1 MILQNGER
9 LVHTIVRTA
18 VNISE
23 ACYRPTDTAGH
34 RAPTEGL
41 MTQSQSGAAPGLGAR
56 LRELRDESGATQ
68 KEVAAALGLKAS
80 SISMYEKGAIPP
92 DARLADYATFFAAR
106 RVGADDDRSPAG
118 EQPAA
123 SHQIQ
128 QELLDELL
136 ALRPSREPEAEPR
149 PVRDWWTFA
158 PGEPIML
165 VVGRLEE
172 MTHPYSDEAH
182 RNYTK
187 ALGLADLDAL
197 LELHGHIRMRNPDSD
212 VRFIRADQLTASD
225 NMTRHLVVLGGP
237 GLNPRL
243 QQILGRTP
251 LPIRQTKHP
260 DVEDGEV
267 FVVPNQKLAL
277 PEFTEDEDPLL
288 TEDVGLFARLTNP
301 LTSTRTLTWCSGVF
315 ARGVLGAVRLL
326 TDASLRNQNAA
337 YLTQRF
343 ADATQFA
350 ILARVPVLLGE
361 TITPDLQNDDARL
374 YEWSDAEPRQ
384 PREARPDG
392 DAREATSR

>member
-1 MILQNGER
+1 
-9 LVHTIVRTA
+9 
-18 VNISE
+18 
-23 ACYRPTDTAGH
+23 
-34 RAPTEGL
+34 
-41 MTQSQSGAAPGLGAR
+41 MTQPQAGPAPELGAR
-56 LRELRDESGATQ
+56 LRELRTESEATQ
-68 KEVAAALGLKAS
+68 KEVAAALGLGVS
-80 SISMYEKGAIPP
+80 SISMYEKGAVPP
-92 DARLADYATFFAAR
+92 DARLADYASFFAAR
-106 RVGADDDRSPAG
+106 QVRGDDRSPAG
-118 EQPAA
+118 GQPAA
-123 SHQIQ
+123 SQRIQ
-128 QELLDELL
+128 KELLDELL
-136 ALRPSREPEAEPR
+136 ALRPRREADVEPL
-149 PVRDWWTFA
+149 PVKDLWTFA

-165 VVGRLEE
+165 VVGELED
-172 MTHPYSDEAH
+172 MNHPYSAEAH
-182 RNYTK
+182 RNYTE
-187 ALGLADLDAL
+187 ALRFADLDAL
-197 LELHGHIRMRNPDSD
+197 VELHGHIRARNPDSD

-225 NMTRHLVVLGGP
+225 NMTRHLVMLGGP

-267 FVVPNQKLAL
+267 FVVLGQEPAL

-301 LTSTRTLTWCSGVF
+301 LTSTRTLTWCSGIF

-326 TDASLRNQNAA
+326 TDASLRDQNAA

-343 ADATQFA
+343 AAATQFA

-384 PREARPDG
+384 PGEARPDG
-392 DAREATSR
+392 DARKATSR